1 MRHHD
6 RRSEM
11 LGVVLANRFARV
23 VALQPGDILSVVE
36 CGPVQTVDKLSLPS
50 WIRTE
55 DGWLVDTVRSSR

>member
-1 MRHHD
+1 
-6 RRSEM
+6 M